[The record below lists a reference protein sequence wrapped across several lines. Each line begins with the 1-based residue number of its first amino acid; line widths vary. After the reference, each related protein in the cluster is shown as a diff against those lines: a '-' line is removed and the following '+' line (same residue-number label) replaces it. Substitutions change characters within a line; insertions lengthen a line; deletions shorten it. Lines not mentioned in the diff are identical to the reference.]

1 MDVEVEA
8 GAVGQ
13 RALGNQVKA
22 EEHGLRDDRAERS
35 HLDLHAVHATTG
47 GVSAHRVDNTLGYRH
62 LVHRCPVSGRM
73 LPP

>member
-1 MDVEVEA
+1 
-8 GAVGQ
+8 
-13 RALGNQVKA
+13 
-22 EEHGLRDDRAERS
+22 
-35 HLDLHAVHATTG
+35 VHATTG